1 MSLRNIFRTWSS
13 LMQGPSIRMTTVEVE
28 QGKLKGA
35 RIGDSEADYV
45 AFKGIPYARP
55 PLGILRFKAPE
66 PPQDWEGVR
75 DATAHGPVCPQ
86 YNDRL
91 QRLEAGSE
99 DCLYL
104 NVYSKT
110 LTPPQPLPV
119 MVWIHGG
126 AFYTGSGNSDFYGP
140 EFFMKHDVILVT
152 FNYRLEVLGFLCVG
166 NEDVPGNAGLK
177 DQVAALKWVKRNISV
192 FGGDPNNVTIFGC
205 SAGAASVSY
214 HLLSKMSGGL
224 FNKAICQSGVC
235 LNEWSY
241 NIYARE
247 RAFQLGKLLGLETED
262 PQALS
267 TFLKNAPVS
276 DLVNIKLPPIETKH
290 KDLTDSIL
298 FGPVVEN
305 AETDVEHFITKPP
318 PELVRSGC
326 FAKVPIIL
334 GFTSGEGMEL
344 GKHFPANLNLLLN
357 TGAVVPRELKLTLTE
372 QQLRHADIEIR
383 KYYFKE
389 KPLTADMLQEVVN
402 LETDRLFVYNIIRFA
417 RYHSYFTSSPVYMYK
432 FTAETE
438 RNYVKKFYKMD
449 SISGCCHADD
459 LYYLFNV
466 TCQDVP
472 LTSNS
477 QQIID
482 NFVQMWCNFAA
493 NGNPSNANAVWK
505 PFTDSQR
512 NFLIIDREVT
522 CVANVD
528 DENIKFW
535 ENLYNEADLEAR

>member
-1 MSLRNIFRTWSS
+1 
-13 LMQGPSIRMTTVEVE
+13 MTTVEVE

-35 RIGDSEADYV
+35 RIGDSETDYV

-110 LTPPQPLPV
+110 LAPPQPLPV
-119 MVWIHGG
+119 MVWIH
-126 AFYTGSGNSDFYGP
+126 
-140 EFFMKHDVILVT
+140 
-152 FNYRLEVLGFLCVG
+152 
-166 NEDVPGNAGLK
+166 
-177 DQVAALKWVKRNISV
+177 
-192 FGGDPNNVTIFGC
+192 
-205 SAGAASVSY
+205 
-214 HLLSKMSGGL
+214 
-224 FNKAICQSGVC
+224 
-235 LNEWSY
+235 
-241 NIYARE
+241 E

-305 AETDVEHFITKPP
+305 AETDVDHFITKPP

-512 NFLIIDREVT
+512 NFLIIDREVE
-522 CVANVD
+522 CVSNVD